1 MKPLSSPP
9 LVSPPGLWRRTPP
22 AIFPPM
28 LGLLAAGL
36 GWRLVSELSA
46 QPAIGG
52 LAEGLLGAALALY
65 GFALVAYLAKPLRRP
80 SVLGE
85 ELRILPGRA
94 GVAAMILCLMLV
106 AAVLVP
112 YAPELAYGLVFAA
125 MAALLALGAAILR
138 AWITGPAEGRV
149 VTPVF
154 HLVFV
159 GYILSPLAL
168 IDLGEGALAQ
178 TVLWGA
184 MPVAVLIWAISARD
198 FLTHVPP
205 APLRPLLAIHAAPA
219 SLFAIVAGNLGF
231 AGLSMGFA
239 VVAMAYAMML
249 AISARWMLGA
259 GFSALWGALT
269 FPSVAV
275 ATAVLT
281 AFGETDA
288 GLIIGAVLLFLA
300 STLTAYVLVRVL
312 QAWARGKLA
321 QLTNAAT
328 A

>member
-1 MKPLSSPP
+1 MKPLPPPP
-9 LVSPPGLWRRTPP
+9 LAPPPGLWRRTPP

-36 GWRLVSELSA
+36 GWRLVGEIA
-46 QPAIGG
+46 AEPAIAGI
-52 LAEGLLGAALALY
+52 AEGLLGAALALY
-65 GFALVAYLAKPLRRP
+65 GFALVAYLAKPLRRFA
-80 SVLGE
+80 VLGE

-94 GVAAMILCLMLV
+94 GLAAMFLCLMLA

-112 YAPELAYGLVFAA
+112 YAATLARGLVFAA
-125 MAALLALGAAILR
+125 MAGLAALGVAILR
-138 AWITGPAEGRV
+138 AWLTGPPEGRV

-168 IDLGEGALAQ
+168 VDLGATALAQ
-178 TVLWGA
+178 AILWA
-184 MPVAVLIWAISARD
+184 TIPVAVLIWAISARD

-219 SLFAIVAGNLGF
+219 SLFAIVSGNLGF
-231 AGLSMGFA
+231 GGVSMAFAGLA
-239 VVAMAYAMML
+239 VGYALVLLFSVRWLL
-249 AISARWMLGA
+249 AA

-275 ATAVLT
+275 STAVLT
-281 AFGETDA
+281 AFGATGG
-288 GLIIGAVLLFLA
+288 GLIAGAVLMFLA
-300 STLTAYVLVRVL
+300 STLTAFVLFRVL

-321 QLTNAAT
+321 QLTNAAI